1 MAQER
6 EHVSFIDLLRWFLPV
21 AVVVLGVVLFFLYY
35 HAAPALGVGQ

>member
-21 AVVVLGVVLFFLYY
+21 AVVVLGVVLFFLY
-35 HAAPALGVGQ
+35 HRAAPALGVGQ